1 MKLMATIYGTNFGC
15 KTFWYSEVEDIRR
28 NLLPIL
34 RTKHTESICQNLQK
48 QIDKGS
54 KYPNI
59 LVFLEQK
66 DSTRFN
72 DLITIDE
79 FMKK

>member
-1 MKLMATIYGTNFGC
+1 MRPMVTIYGTNFGC
-15 KTFWYSEVEDIRR
+15 KVFWYDTVEEIKKH
-28 NLLPIL
+28 LLPIL
-34 RTKHTESICQNLQK
+34 RTKHTESISKNLQK
-48 QIDKGS
+48 QIDNGS
-54 KYPNI
+54 KHANVM
-59 LVFLEQK
+59 VFLEQE